1 MGNFDTFRNHLETY
15 VQLDDREFEVI
26 LEYFT
31 LRRLKKGEYLVI
43 QGDYVPNTNWVK
55 KGLLISI
62 FSGIDG
68 KEYIVQF
75 AMENCWITDQQAFY
89 NRTRAISNILCK
101 EDTELLSISFENRE
115 KLCAQIQKMEY
126 FFLKKAND
134 SFVKQQ
140 QRLLTYMTSDAK
152 RRFDLL
158 LEEYPGLFQRL
169 PKKTLAAYLGVTSE
183 TLSRLKF

>member
-1 MGNFDTFRNHLETY
+1 MENFDTFRKHLEIY
-15 VQLDDREFEVI
+15 IQLDNREFEAI

-31 LRRLKKGEYLVI
+31 IKRLKKGEYLVR
-43 QGDYVPNTNWVK
+43 QGDYVLNTNWVK

-62 FSGIDG
+62 FQGADG

-75 AMENCWITDQQAFY
+75 AIENCWITDQQAFY
-89 NRTRAISNILCK
+89 NNNRAISNILCK

-152 RRFDLL
+152 KRFDLL